1 MKHLIILALF
11 ASFAVHATSVC
22 VDVPSVNVRAAP
34 KTKARILWTAP
45 KYSPFVYL
53 RQQGGW
59 VQVSDMDG
67 QEGWVTIQSITQKY
81 RCASI
86 KSNLT
91 MVYQEPNPAKA
102 DKNYLRLDKYW
113 PLKRLDRKDNWYKV
127 EDLARNVFWVREDD
141 VWLPIKE
148 VSLEL

>member
-1 MKHLIILALF
+1 MKHLLFLALF
-11 ASFAVHATSVC
+11 ASLPAQATSLC
-22 VDVPSVNVRAAP
+22 VDVPSAVVRAAP
-34 KTKARILWTAP
+34 NSKARILWTAP

-53 RQQGGW
+53 RQQSGW

-67 QEGWVTIQSITQKY
+67 LEGWVAIQSITQKY
-81 RCASI
+81 RCAAI

-91 MVYQEPNPAKA
+91 TVYQEPSPAKA
-102 DKNYLRLDKYW
+102 IKNYLRLDKYW

-127 EDLARNVFWVREDD
+127 EDLAHNVFWVREDD

-148 VSLEL
+148 VSFDL